1 MRSPAGG
8 IPRRRTSGRHTS
20 TCGFATRVAGM
31 RASSLVAAKAA
42 LGVLLPA
49 RLGYEADV
57 EDEAMDF
64 GIFNLMGAREADKP
78 TAQVFGEVAEQTR
91 LADELGY
98 TIAWFAEHHFSNYCL
113 CASPLM
119 MVAHCASITRR
130 IRLGTAV
137 VVLPLY
143 NPARLAAEIA
153 TADALSNGR
162 LMLGIGAGYQPY
174 EFERFGTDI
183 AQNLEMTDEFCDILD
198 LAFSRDFF
206 SYKGKHYQM
215 PETHIPARPVQSPL
229 PIYVAGHSQAMFR
242 AAARHG
248 YRVLTSGRVG
258 GVKLLAEQYADI
270 TAAFAAESAP
280 LSRAH
285 ITLNRFAHITDS
297 REEGMRF
304 AENARYQSR
313 LASSLRRRQEVMKGT
328 VLVDVPFPDEPPLE
342 TIYDNLLIGDVGT
355 VAEKLVAEIEAT
367 KPVHVCF
374 SFKVGN
380 TPHTAAM
387 RSMEL
392 MIGEVKPRVEK
403 ALGPLGRVA
412 AG

>member
-1 MRSPAGG
+1 M
-8 IPRRRTSGRHTS
+8 
-20 TCGFATRVAGM
+20 
-31 RASSLVAAKAA
+31 
-42 LGVLLPA
+42 
-49 RLGYEADV
+49 E
-57 EDEAMDF
+57 F
-64 GIFNLMGAREADKP
+64 GIFNLMGSRDPAKLTTE
-78 TAQVFGEVAEQTR
+78 VFAEVAEQTR

-98 TIAWFAEHHFSNYCL
+98 AIAWFAEHHFSNYCL

-119 MVAHCASITRR
+119 MVAHCASITKT

-143 NPARLAAEIA
+143 NPARFG
-153 TADALSNGR
+153 AD
-162 LMLGIGAGYQPY
+162 I
-174 EFERFGTDI
+174 T
-183 AQNLEMTDEFCDILD
+183 QNLEMTGEFCDILD

-206 SYKGKHYQM
+206 SYNGKYYRM
-215 PETHIPARPVQSPL
+215 PETHIPARPVQTPL

-242 AAARHG
+242 ADARHG

-270 TAAFAAESAP
+270 TAAFAAERAP

-297 REEGMRF
+297 HEEGMRF

-355 VAEKLVAEIEAT
+355 VAEKLVAEIRAT
-367 KPVHVCF
+367 KPVHMCF

-380 TPHTAAM
+380 TPHKAAM

-392 MIGEVKPRVEK
+392 MIGEVKPRVDK
-403 ALGPLGRVA
+403 VLGS
-412 AG
+412 